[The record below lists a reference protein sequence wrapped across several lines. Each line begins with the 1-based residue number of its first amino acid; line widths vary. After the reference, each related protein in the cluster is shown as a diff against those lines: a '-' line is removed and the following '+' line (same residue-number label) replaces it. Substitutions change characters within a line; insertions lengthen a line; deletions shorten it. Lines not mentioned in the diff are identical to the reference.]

1 MTVKLFVLGL
11 PGSGKSTIA
20 REIAKNIDD
29 RGLESFRVNDYA
41 ILEQMYYDDVER
53 KKFRAAD
60 YGGFDVIDLAV
71 IDAALEQLEQFT
83 QNLISYK
90 PEGVILIEF
99 ARNDYR
105 RAFRL
110 FSDAFL
116 QDAYFLYL
124 DTEIETCKKRIRNRI
139 NSPSYNDD
147 YYVSEYIFDTYYNND
162 DGKCLSQIL
171 INEYGIDKQHE
182 RGIDNNSSLEE
193 ALRKITPFIDM
204 IFDPQSAD
212 QNALA
217 QPEGS
222 IRRCLLP
229 MPLVSSW

>member
-20 REIAKNIDD
+20 REIAKNVDN
-29 RGLESFRVNDYA
+29 RGLESDRINDYV
-41 ILEQMYYDDVER
+41 ILEQMFHDDVER
-53 KKFRAAD
+53 KKFCPTD
-60 YGGFDVIDLAV
+60 YGGFDVLDLTV
-71 IDAALEQLEQFT
+71 IDTALKQLEQFT

-105 RAFRL
+105 RAFKL
-110 FSDAFL
+110 FSEAFL

-139 NSPSYNDD
+139 DSPSYTDD

-171 INEYGIDKQHE
+171 INEYGIDKQHV
-182 RGIDNNSSLEE
+182 RGIDNNTSLEE
-193 ALRKITPFIDM
+193 ASRKITPFVDM
-204 IFDPQSAD
+204 IFDLKSAD

-217 QPEGS
+217 QPESS
-222 IRRCLLP
+222 IRKCLLP